1 LVTLFNYFSIQAL
14 VMKAFSF
21 KSQTGI
27 GLIEVLITAIVIAVG
42 LLAVAS
48 LQSGFL
54 ASSGNSKTRSEA
66 LSLAESKLEEL
77 RNNIS
82 ATGYNTLPAAPDP
95 DPETITGT
103 NATFARTWAITD
115 ADPSIPGADAPNRK
129 KISVRVSWDND
140 GNGAVINPDE
150 KVNVVTE
157 IAFIDPAKSA
167 LYAGDMGTGGSM
179 AVPSPRQNASE
190 DVASENV
197 NAKTQTPLPPTV
209 TATLVNGNLPSTINV
224 TGTDGG
230 TYVLKPITTDLPAT
244 HYYATAFG
252 NGIIGVYLCNDDGNC
267 TYIQNH
273 FGGVPLRI
281 AGTVYSTSGN
291 SLDNIQVAWSSSE
304 VHSCYNGP
312 KVRNPPSGTLNYHA
326 MPYECVLAGNCNET
340 ADGVNNCYPDS
351 DVSDSQINARKV
363 GPGGE
368 YGEVGLIGVDDQG
381 GNREQVCF
389 LEDTTNPATSPLLNA
404 SGSNVQNENY
414 MYAVTKRSYAA
425 RRITHSNSINKQKSE
440 GINRSYTNHNFLIIA
455 RGSGSTANQQ
465 CNLQAGSP
473 RNIQLAPREIIR
485 VLNEEGEPNQ
495 VLAGTTYSGAAGTAK
510 HFTGNVTGSATD
522 LKLYIPET
530 GVCFL
535 NNNTNSSTPATL
547 YACAVAS
554 DAPTSSLSSGINIY
568 GGSAEHPSESPSVF
582 ASCTKKDS
590 TTCNWLANFNATTS
604 TSSDCSAPWG
614 SNVANGTSVTAYR
627 NAIEPFDST
636 CTSETRTCTNGEL
649 SGSYLNQNCVV
660 QPTSDCTTP
669 WNTTV
674 TNGSSVTAYQLA
686 TVPPGSTCTSEN
698 RTCTNGILSGSYAN
712 QSCTVETTRTISVT
726 VTPTGTGSVTGITVS
741 GSGAACTGT
750 SCTVPFDWTGTLSAS
765 GTCSG
770 SPLTVT
776 GSSTNLSSTATSAS
790 ITLASCA
797 GPVCNT
803 PWGST
808 VNSGSSVTAF
818 SATTVPYG
826 SSCSSIQEI
835 RFCNDGVLSG
845 SFINES
851 CSVSAP
857 ANCTFNGNTVI
868 HGSSVIAY
876 STPTVTSPTTCASVS
891 QTRTCT
897 NGVLNNPTFSNA
909 NCSVVY
915 KITLAAANGSG
926 SVTTATCNGGSCDG
940 LAPGSYTVAAK
951 LSNGDT
957 CSKSYTISSSN
968 RAVTVTKGTGQS
980 TTCTMSP

>member
-1 LVTLFNYFSIQAL
+1 
-14 VMKAFSF
+14 MKPFSF
-21 KSQTGI
+21 KLQTGI
-27 GLIEVLITAIVIAVG
+27 GLIEVLITAVVIAVG

-48 LQSGFL
+48 LQTNFM
-54 ASSGNSKTRSEA
+54 ASSGDSKTRSEA
-66 LSLAESKLEEL
+66 LALAEQKIEQF
-77 RNNIS
+77 RNNIIVGEYNS
-82 ATGYNTLPAAPDP
+82 LETGTHDDP
-95 DPETITGT
+95 DNPISGT
-103 NATFARTWAITD
+103 NTSFTRSWVISD
-115 ADPSIPGADAPNRK
+115 ADPAITGSDAPNRK
-129 KISVRVSWDND
+129 KISVQVSWDND
-140 GNGAVINPDE
+140 GNGAVINSDE
-150 KVNVVTE
+150 KVNLVTE
-157 IAFIDPAKSA
+157 IAFLDPAKSA
-167 LYAGDMGTGGSM
+167 MYAGEVVGGSM

-197 NAKTQTPLPPTV
+197 NAKTQTPLPATV
-209 TATLVNGNLPSTINV
+209 TATLVNGALPPTITV

-230 TYVLKPITTDLPAT
+230 TYVLSPISTELPTT

-252 NGIIGVYLCNDDGNC
+252 NGIIGVFLCTDAGNC

-291 SLDNIQVAWSSSE
+291 GLDHIQVAWSSSE
-304 VHSCYNGP
+304 VRSCYNGT
-312 KVRNPPSGTLNYHA
+312 KVRNPTSGTLIYDSMA
-326 MPYECVLAGNCNET
+326 YECVFAGNCNQT
-340 ADGVNNCYPDS
+340 ANGINNCYPDS

-389 LEDTTNPATSPLLNA
+389 LEDTTDPATSPLLNV
-404 SGSNVQNENY
+404 SGSNVQNESY
-414 MYAVTKRSYAA
+414 MYAVTKRSYAT

-465 CNLQAGSP
+465 CNLKAGSP

-485 VLNEEGEPNQ
+485 VLNEDGEPNQ
-495 VLAGTTYSGAAGTAK
+495 VLAGTTYSGASGTAQ
-510 HFTGNVTGSATD
+510 HLTGSVTGSATD

-530 GVCFL
+530 GGCFL

-554 DAPTSSLSSGINIY
+554 NAPTSSLSSGVNIY
-568 GGSAEHPSESPSVF
+568 GGSAEHPGVSPAVF

-590 TTCNWLANFNATTS
+590 TTCNWLANFSATTS
-604 TSSDCSAPWG
+604 PPTDCSSPWG
-614 SNVANGTSVTAYR
+614 SNVANGASVTAYL
-627 NAIEPFDST
+627 NAAEPFGST
-636 CTSETRTCTNGEL
+636 CTSETRTCNNGEL
-649 SGSYLNQNCVV
+649 DGSYLNQNCVV
-660 QPTSDCTTP
+660 QPSSECTTP
-669 WNTTV
+669 WSTTV
-674 TNGSSVTAYQLA
+674 TNGSSITAYQLA
-686 TVPPGSTCTSEN
+686 TVPSGATCASEN
-698 RTCTNGILSGSYAN
+698 RLCTNGILSGSYIN

-741 GSGAACTGT
+741 GSGATCTGT
-750 SCTVPFDWTGTLSAS
+750 SCIVPADWTGTLSAS

-770 SPLTVT
+770 SPSTVT
-776 GSSTNLSSTATSAS
+776 GSSASLSSTATSTS

-797 GPVCNT
+797 GLACNT

-808 VNSGSSVTAF
+808 VNSGGSVAAF
-818 SATTVPYG
+818 SATAVPYG

-835 RFCNDGVLSG
+835 RFCNDGILSG
-845 SFINES
+845 SFINDS

-857 ANCTFNGNTVI
+857 ANCTFNGNTVT
-868 HGSSVIAY
+868 HGSSVTAY
-876 STPTVTSPTTCASVS
+876 SVPAVTSPTTCASVS

-909 NCSVVY
+909 NCSVIY
-915 KITLAAANGSG
+915 NITLTAANGSG
-926 SVTTATCNGGSCDG
+926 SITTATCNGGSCSG
-940 LAPGSYTVAAK
+940 LAPGSYTVAAA
-951 LSNGDT
+951 LSNEDT
-957 CSKSYTISSSN
+957 CSKSYTVSSSN
-968 RAVTVTKGTGQS
+968 LTVTVTKGTGQS
-980 TTCTMSP
+980 KTCNMSP